1 MLKFIVI
8 FICPALDEIPFLS
21 KFGQNIK
28 ILCLRQNLILRQ
40 ILMCWISLEIP
51 FLCKFDTDRQV
62 CLITMK
68 LGVYTDSNKELCWNF
83 LFRTG
88 NTSKF
93 DPKGQ
98 NCLIKFNVEFDGDVQ
113 IFYLDQRL
121 TNLFQKDKIVWLRW
135 NLMTKLIHI
144 CSIRW

>member
-21 KFGQNIK
+21 KFVQNIK

-40 ILMCWISLEIP
+40 IRICWISLEIP

-98 NCLIKFNVEFDGDVQ
+98 NCLIKFNVEFEWCSNFLFGQEIDKFVPKRQ
-113 IFYLDQRL
+113 NCLIEMKLD
-121 TNLFQKDKIVWLRW
+121 D
-135 NLMTKLIHI
+135 
-144 CSIRW
+144 